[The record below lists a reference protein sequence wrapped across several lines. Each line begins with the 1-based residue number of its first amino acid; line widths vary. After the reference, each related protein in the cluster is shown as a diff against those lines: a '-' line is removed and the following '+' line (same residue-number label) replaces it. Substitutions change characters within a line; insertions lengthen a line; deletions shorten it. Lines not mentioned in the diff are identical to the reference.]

1 MDITESLKDYFE
13 ISYQH
18 GIFEHPDYEWS
29 ENEAQLSSSRHVAWH
44 AEWGWLHQPTGITV
58 WGDALDL
65 TVRAGRMSQGGS
77 HVNKHQ
83 VVFHY
88 TNFLAFKNITNE
100 AKEDIE
106 LWASLEIEGPTA
118 NAWYGRG
125 LYTVPLP
132 PDAWGDI
139 NALLDNNYRN
149 MMRRDLQNRGEDYVQ
164 KTYPAR
170 AKFCIP
176 ILVDPQDAYDVSVRP
191 TPEMV
196 ERGVPPG
203 YNLKMMPLSEP
214 GMRPRMCIT
223 VRIEDE
229 KKNVC
234 NPKAKL
240 LDVVKTRAD
249 ALAQHGPNR
258 ASLEA
263 LMRLAMVESS
273 RGLYQEATKHFEQVV
288 RSMESFFGVNH
299 RLTLRAMAGLADAL
313 AQQGDFHRAEA
324 YMSMVLSKNIDQF
337 GEEDGDATKALNS
350 LGNIFRLQHKR
361 VEAQEFLRQAFRK
374 LQRRYG
380 VDHPKTLAALL
391 PDHVNVPD
399 PSSFPLTTKPRGFNG
414 LDFASF
420 TTPDEA
426 EALYTEAYGRFQQQL
441 GDAHPDTMNCKM
453 LLAQTKLSLGN
464 RSEAKEDFD
473 DLFKKI
479 KKQLGA
485 SHPHTLAAHRGW
497 LIALSEE
504 GELGSALYHFGRE
517 LGHAPLPGSLLL
529 LEIFFH
535 FSLRKG
541 LLGVLLLFALGLYL
555 YSPFFVASFLW
566 DAQLG
571 DPSIWLLTVCTQIW
585 LFQVILLLCQV
596 LSPNRRALRSF
607 KGLQINLTLF
617 LCSLLLVIRV
627 WLLEFSWFIVTGPWY
642 LLELLWLCFWLSGS
656 CGAGADSGLRHG
668 SSNQSSVPC
677 VERSLA
683 SLERLV
689 LLLLV
694 ALRADLAADPEI
706 GRIPWYLICIILFFT
721 SLTRRLL
728 RSCCRRSHGRSISC
742 SQVFRS
748 SIFSCIV
755 TISRMEVL
763 KLQLAG
769 GFGTLL
775 VLCILAGGTYKLYRP
790 QALSAHWVS
799 LPLLILALSP
809 AFSLCIIRVLS
820 SRRRAVH
827 VQRTGRPRAHAAD
840 QVVSGL
846 LAALVSVLVQRGWQ
860 GKDLIPH
867 RLEEPHALPKDFH
880 SGARIL
886 VAKQLAE
893 WRPARIFFRFLEA
906 IVNIVCVFGTT
917 VVLPYLWMPVVFMVI
932 VFPAWFFEWT
942 FCQLWEQPSL
952 AFALRSRR
960 PTLALARTVFL
971 AGLVIVVHYDVFGLG
986 VLQNPERRIHIG
998 SVNVVDPWPFG
1009 FLYAEY
1015 VMNEDMAQ
1023 VHFWYSCLRLGCLLL
1038 YILVLTVMVFFVCC
1052 DALAFRVGLKE
1063 KKDEARKAER
1073 VIEQKGDAMQEQA
1086 WMVKRL
1092 RMGIDNE
1099 GVRRE
1104 NACWIYLDAFL
1115 VITDMFSDMV
1125 TIYQLLTFHRFV
1137 LAFFM
1142 VCIFSRSL
1150 LLQVFSG
1157 APFTFFADV
1166 RASAEKG
1173 IRHQHFLDI
1182 LQEERGFEA
1191 ACSLMLTSYSFS
1203 VCV

>member
-18 GIFEHPDYEWS
+18 GGIFEHPDYEWS
-29 ENEAQLSSSRHVAWH
+29 ENEAQLSSSRH
-44 AEWGWLHQPTGITV
+44 EWGWLHQPTGITV

-139 NALLDNNYRN
+139 NALLDRG
-149 MMRRDLQNRGEDYVQ
+149 RRRRLTGRREAENGTRGETRLSCQTGLWEDYVQ

-203 YNLKMMPLSEP
+203 YNLKMMPLIP
-214 GMRPRMCIT
+214 GR
-223 VRIEDE
+223 
-229 KKNVC
+229 
-234 NPKAKL
+234 
-240 LDVVKTRAD
+240 
-249 ALAQHGPNR
+249 
-258 ASLEA
+258 
-263 LMRLAMVESS
+263 VEV
-273 RGLYQEATKHFEQVV
+273 EQVV

-361 VEAQEFLRQAFRK
+361 VEAQEK

-380 VDHPKTLAALL
+380 VDHPKTLAAL
-391 PDHVNVPD
+391 
-399 PSSFPLTTKPRGFNG
+399 

-555 YSPFFVASFLW
+555 YSPFFVASFL
-566 DAQLG
+566 
-571 DPSIWLLTVCTQIW
+571 IW

-683 SLERLV
+683 SLERPDVSFFQKTV
-689 LLLLV
+689 L
-694 ALRADLAADPEI
+694 
-706 GRIPWYLICIILFFT
+706 
-721 SLTRRLL
+721 
-728 RSCCRRSHGRSISC
+728 
-742 SQVFRS
+742 
-748 SIFSCIV
+748 
-755 TISRMEVL
+755 
-763 KLQLAG
+763 
-769 GFGTLL
+769 
-775 VLCILAGGTYKLYRP
+775 
-790 QALSAHWVS
+790 
-799 LPLLILALSP
+799 
-809 AFSLCIIRVLS
+809 
-820 SRRRAVH
+820 
-827 VQRTGRPRAHAAD
+827 
-840 QVVSGL
+840 
-846 LAALVSVLVQRGWQ
+846 
-860 GKDLIPH
+860 
-867 RLEEPHALPKDFH
+867 
-880 SGARIL
+880 
-886 VAKQLAE
+886 
-893 WRPARIFFRFLEA
+893 
-906 IVNIVCVFGTT
+906 
-917 VVLPYLWMPVVFMVI
+917 
-932 VFPAWFFEWT
+932 
-942 FCQLWEQPSL
+942 
-952 AFALRSRR
+952 
-960 PTLALARTVFL
+960 
-971 AGLVIVVHYDVFGLG
+971 
-986 VLQNPERRIHIG
+986 
-998 SVNVVDPWPFG
+998 
-1009 FLYAEY
+1009 
-1015 VMNEDMAQ
+1015 
-1023 VHFWYSCLRLGCLLL
+1023 
-1038 YILVLTVMVFFVCC
+1038 
-1052 DALAFRVGLKE
+1052 
-1063 KKDEARKAER
+1063 
-1073 VIEQKGDAMQEQA
+1073 
-1086 WMVKRL
+1086 
-1092 RMGIDNE
+1092 
-1099 GVRRE
+1099 
-1104 NACWIYLDAFL
+1104 
-1115 VITDMFSDMV
+1115 
-1125 TIYQLLTFHRFV
+1125 
-1137 LAFFM
+1137 
-1142 VCIFSRSL
+1142 
-1150 LLQVFSG
+1150 
-1157 APFTFFADV
+1157 
-1166 RASAEKG
+1166 
-1173 IRHQHFLDI
+1173 
-1182 LQEERGFEA
+1182 
-1191 ACSLMLTSYSFS
+1191 
-1203 VCV
+1203 